1 MTGFVILA
9 ACLALANAAIG
20 QIDEACVIWLA
31 VIILSM
37 ATGARSE
44 LWDGFLKG
52 YYGARKSPVREQGDP
67 AHSAAHAQGPER
79 SEDQPREPFQTN
91 TENIRAMRL
100 RLRRLGRDD
109 GAYSDSDV
117 LGLIKAVDAFL
128 AHGELCRVAL
138 GDGRQIEITWRTQ
151 IVTTDHKAGGKGR

>member
-37 ATGARSE
+37 STGARSE
-44 LWDGFLKG
+44 LWGGFLKG
-52 YYGARKSPVREQGDP
+52 YYGARKSPVRERRVEDV
-67 AHSAAHAQGPER
+67 HSRASDADG
-79 SEDQPREPFQTN
+79 
-91 TENIRAMRL
+91 IRAMRL

-109 GAYSDSDV
+109 GAFSDSDV

-151 IVTTDHKAGGKGR
+151 IVTTDHKARGNGR